1 MNTLQIKVCGM
12 REENNITAVSELPID
27 YIGFIFYEKSPR
39 YLNKTLQ
46 EFGTLGELLK
56 NIKQK
61 KVGVFVNADIDFIYS
76 KVIDYQLD
84 ILQLHGKETVEFIN
98 KIKNQSPTLNPQP
111 SIWKAFSVDENF
123 DFKTTEPY
131 AGLVDMF
138 LFDTK
143 SSQHGGAG
151 VKFDWDI
158 LKKYTGKTPFM
169 LAGGI
174 NENDADLIRNLK
186 SEIRN
191 LMGVDLNSRFE
202 IEPAFKDVNKLKK
215 LINGLLSN

>member
-1 MNTLQIKVCGM
+1 MDLKIKVCGM
-12 REENNITAVSELPID
+12 RDENNITAVSELPID

-39 YLNKTLQ
+39 YINSTLTKFQ
-46 EFGTLGELLK
+46 TLSKLLQQI
-56 NIKQK
+56 NQQ
-61 KVGVFVNADIDFIYS
+61 KVGVFVNADLDFVYS

-84 ILQLHGKETVEFIN
+84 ILQLHGKETVEYIN
-98 KIKNQSPTLNPQP
+98 QINSKLKTQNPKLT
-111 SIWKAFSVDENF
+111 IWKAFSVDENF
-123 DFKTTEPY
+123 DFKTTEQY

-143 SSQHGGAG
+143 SQQHGGAG

-191 LMGVDLNSRFE
+191 LMGVDLNSKFE
-202 IEPAFKDVNKLKK
+202 IEPALKDVDKLKRFFFA
-215 LINGLLSN
+215 LNN